1 MALLGAAASRAR
13 AIDYLAGKA
22 DTKIKRAKMDKTTRI
37 NRRKFLAKAGAGAA
51 VTMVW
56 PFFSSCDSQSTTT
69 AKPELSEGFQPDVD
83 LELTATQSKASILT
97 GNKTEVWVF
106 ESTLLKGDKNTLQKL
121 EGSYLGPIIKVRKG
135 QKIRI
140 RFKNNLPEETIVH
153 WHGMHVPE
161 QYDGHPQD
169 VIGDG
174 ETYIY
179 EYEIMNRAG
188 TYWFHPHPHG
198 RTGPQVYNGLAGLLL
213 VTDEE
218 EEKLNLPKG
227 AFDVPVVIQDRTF
240 DNQNQ
245 LIYLDGQMERM
256 QGFLGDQIL
265 INGSASQEIS
275 LKAGCTYRMRLLN
288 GSNSRIY
295 KLGWDDGSPMTIFGV
310 DGSLLGSPKELPYL
324 MLGPAKRV
332 DLWLDLRDKDEGTV
346 LTMKSLSFPLDG
358 MSGGMMG
365 DGMMDGVV
373 CKLPH
378 GSEFEVFSVK
388 LADSGS
394 NSAELPARL
403 VNYQPLDPSTATNL
417 NSPRQF
423 AFNMGH
429 MELTINGRTW
439 ETTEVADQEIVKLGT
454 TEVWELINGDGMMS
468 NDDGGGMMD
477 GHGMMGDGGMMG
489 GDSGMMGNMMQM
501 PHPVHIHQLQFNI
514 LERNV
519 DGMDP
524 GLWDAI
530 KEGFVDEGW
539 HDTILLMPGMSAKV
553 IMQFKDFKGLFV
565 YHCHNLEH
573 EDMGMMRNFKIV

>member
-1 MALLGAAASRAR
+1 MKKPFG
-13 AIDYLAGKA
+13 
-22 DTKIKRAKMDKTTRI
+22 I
-37 NRRKFLAKAGAGAA
+37 NRRKFLAAAGAGAA
-51 VTMVW
+51 VTMIW
-56 PFFSSCDSQSTTT
+56 PFFSSCDSRPSTTV
-69 AKPELSEGFQPDVD
+69 KPELSEGFKPDVD

-169 VIGDG
+169 VIGNG

-218 EEKLNLPKG
+218 EQQLNLPQRE
-227 AFDVPVVIQDRTF
+227 FDLPVVIQDRTF
-240 DNQNQ
+240 DENNQ
-245 LIYLDGQMERM
+245 LVYLNNGQMGRM
-256 QGFLGDQIL
+256 TGFVGNRIL
-265 INGSASQEIS
+265 INGSPEQTLS
-275 LKAGCTYRMRLLN
+275 LKTGCKYRLRLLN

-295 KLGWDDGSPMTIFGV
+295 KLAWEDSSAVTVFGI
-310 DGSLLGSPKELPYL
+310 DGSLLSTPKVLPYL
-324 MLGPAKRV
+324 MLGPAKRADV
-332 DLWLDLRDKDEGTV
+332 WLDLTNKPEGTE
-346 LTMKSLSFPLDG
+346 LTMKNASFPLEV

-365 DGMMDGVV
+365 DGGMMMEGAESD
-373 CKLPH
+373 LPQ
-378 GSEFEVFSVK
+378 GSEYPVFTV
-388 LADSGS
+388 LANSSGS
-394 NSAELPARL
+394 NDYTLPQQLARQ
-403 VNYQPLDPSTATNL
+403 NYIDASTARYL
-417 NSPRQF
+417 NAPRQF
-423 AFNMGH
+423 TFAMGH
-429 MELTINGRTW
+429 MEWTINGRTW
-439 ETTEVADQEIVKLGT
+439 ETTEVADEETVKLGS
-454 TEVWELINGDGMMS
+454 TEVWELINGGSMMG
-468 NDDGGGMMD
+468 NDDDGGGMMD

-489 GDSGMMGNMMQM
+489 GEDGMMSGGGVMGNMMQM
-501 PHPVHIHQLQFNI
+501 PHPVHIHQVQFNI
-514 LERNV
+514 LERDV

-539 HDTILLMPGMSAKV
+539 HDTILLMPGMKAKV

>member
-1 MALLGAAASRAR
+1 MKKPFG
-13 AIDYLAGKA
+13 
-22 DTKIKRAKMDKTTRI
+22 I
-37 NRRKFLAKAGAGAA
+37 NRRKFLAAAGAGAA
-51 VTMVW
+51 VTMIW
-56 PFFSSCDSQSTTT
+56 PFFSSCDSRPSTTV
-69 AKPELSEGFQPDVD
+69 KPELSEGFKPDVD

-169 VIGDG
+169 VIGNG

-218 EEKLNLPKG
+218 EQQLNLPQRE
-227 AFDVPVVIQDRTF
+227 FDLPVVIQDRTF
-240 DNQNQ
+240 DENNQ
-245 LIYLDGQMERM
+245 LVYLNNGQMGRM
-256 QGFLGDQIL
+256 TGFVGNRIL
-265 INGSASQEIS
+265 INGSPEQTLS
-275 LKAGCTYRMRLLN
+275 LKTGCKYRLRLLN

-295 KLGWDDGSPMTIFGV
+295 KLAWEDSSAVTVFGI
-310 DGSLLGSPKELPYL
+310 DGSLLSTPKVLPYL
-324 MLGPAKRV
+324 MLGPAKRADV
-332 DLWLDLRDKDEGTV
+332 WLDLTNKPEGTE
-346 LTMKSLSFPLDG
+346 LTMKNVSFPLEV

-365 DGMMDGVV
+365 DGGMMMEGAESD
-373 CKLPH
+373 LPQ
-378 GSEFEVFSVK
+378 GSEYPVFTV
-388 LADSGS
+388 LANSSGS
-394 NSAELPARL
+394 NDYTLPQQLARQ
-403 VNYQPLDPSTATNL
+403 NYIDASTARYL
-417 NSPRQF
+417 NAPRQF
-423 AFNMGH
+423 TFAMGH
-429 MELTINGRTW
+429 MEWTINGRTW
-439 ETTEVADQEIVKLGT
+439 ETTEVADEETVKLGS
-454 TEVWELINGDGMMS
+454 TEVWELINGGSMMG
-468 NDDGGGMMD
+468 NDDDGGGMMD

-489 GDSGMMGNMMQM
+489 GEDGMMSGGGVMGNMMQM
-501 PHPVHIHQLQFNI
+501 PHPVHIHQVQFNI
-514 LERNV
+514 LERDV

-539 HDTILLMPGMSAKV
+539 HDTILLMPGMKAKV